1 MQVLGCQCFLYFKEE
16 KKLKF
21 RFQCEIYWFSDLATK
36 SNQHTAQ
43 DTAPL
48 CERPPVLALM
58 CPSLPREGRQDW
70 ETCPLR
76 KVSFYAKYSPIY
88 RLDSFPSP
96 KDGEKASAWGANAW
110 DGLTADPGWSPLLA
124 VQAPAKAWDW
134 QRRPDRSRE
143 TRTKE
148 AEQTTV
154 ILYDLHGINL
164 WTAGESEHNKGPN

>member
-76 KVSFYAKYSPIY
+76 KVSFYAKHSPIY

-110 DGLTADPGWSPLLA
+110 DGRPGMVPPLGCTSSCQSLGLA
-124 VQAPAKAWDW
+124 EAAW
-134 QRRPDRSRE
+134 QISRN
-143 TRTKE
+143 TNQGGRTNHSYFIWL
-148 AEQTTV
+148 AR
-154 ILYDLHGINL
+154 
-164 WTAGESEHNKGPN
+164 NKSVNCRWVRT